1 MLQPNPRFLKT
12 FEGPEF
18 LKYDADMPA
27 NLQKNMKSHHSNM
40 SHPTFKAGL
49 DDFSEDSEPAEM
61 EQDGAQQILRE
72 NMGRKKY
79 EFPEPLFF
87 NQISKNCTN

>member
-61 EQDGAQQILRE
+61 EQDGAQQILQE

-79 EFPEPLFF
+79 EFAEPLFF